1 MIKMRAVFM
10 MGMVTLFAAVGS
22 VTPELASSHREAPAG
37 SITERSFWIPQFGHG
52 STAGNQ
58 FTTAINLINLSTT
71 TSKVA
76 IFTFGD
82 DGNPLNLLDM
92 DGTSVSKIEDLEIQG
107 RGTAS
112 INSLN
117 EDPTNQLGLGYAQVT
132 TQQAIGV
139 EVIFEIR
146 DPENNLSATNVR
158 PIPLVTALSFFGRA
172 SADTRT
178 GIAVVNPPTN
188 KQTTVEFFLF
198 DSPGTP
204 SGNGDVVLAPGQKSA
219 QFLDQLVE
227 NLGGFTGS
235 VEMRSDEPV
244 SLLPL
249 RQQGLVLTTQDAFP
263 PRQLD

>member
-158 PIPLVTALSFFGRA
+158 PIP
-172 SADTRT
+172 
-178 GIAVVNPPTN
+178 P
-188 KQTTVEFFLF
+188 
-198 DSPGTP
+198 
-204 SGNGDVVLAPGQKSA
+204 GNGPFLLRAGQCRH
-219 QFLDQLVE
+219 Q
-227 NLGGFTGS
+227 NGYRG
-235 VEMRSDEPV
+235 REP
-244 SLLPL
+244 
-249 RQQGLVLTTQDAFP
+249 AYE
-263 PRQLD
+263 